1 MISEHP
7 LSLPVAVIGAGP
19 VGLAAAAHLA
29 VRGMLF
35 RVFESGTDVGANL
48 REYAHVRLF
57 SPWRYNMDR
66 AALDMLAKSGW
77 SAPDA
82 DALPTAG
89 ELLAQYLEPLSRS
102 AQFAGRIQLRAR
114 VSAVSRAGHDKVKTA
129 GRERAP
135 FVLRVE
141 ADGEVE
147 EHLASAVI
155 DSSGTW
161 SQPNPLGAHGL
172 AALGE
177 RENAGRIAYGMPD
190 VLGAAR
196 ARYAGRKV
204 LVVGAGHSA
213 AGSLIA
219 LAALA
224 GEEPQTRIAWAV
236 RGRDLRRLFGGGEN
250 DGLPARG
257 ALGLQLQ
264 HLVFEGRLEV
274 HLGFRIRAVVIEE
287 GRLRV
292 VAQDPSSA
300 DIGNV
305 DEIIAATGARPDLSL
320 ARELRLRLDPWLES
334 TEALAPLIDPN
345 VHSCGTVRPHGHRE
359 LAHPEAGF
367 YAIGAKSYGRAPNF
381 LMATGYEQARS
392 VVAALAG
399 DLIAADEVRL
409 ELPETGVCS
418 TDFASESAA
427 GAATACC
434 GGPARS
440 NADACCVLD
449 EQQKAQ
455 GEAGC
460 GCATPAP
467 RTRAPA
473 GVEAMRKTSCCG

>member
-29 VRGMLF
+29 VRGMPF

-66 AALDMLAKSGW
+66 TALDMLAKSGW
-77 SAPDA
+77 NAPDA

-102 AQFAGRIQLRAR
+102 AQLAGRIQLGAR

-129 GRERAP
+129 GRGRAP

-257 ALGLQLQ
+257 ALGLRLQ
-264 HLVFEGRLEV
+264 HLVSEGRLEV
-274 HLGFRIRAVVIEE
+274 HLGFRIRAVVKEE

-300 DIGNV
+300 DIRNV

-367 YAIGAKSYGRAPNF
+367 YAVGAKSYGRAPNF

-399 DLIAADEVRL
+399 DLTAADEVRL

-418 TDFASESAA
+418 TGFAPESP
-427 GAATACC
+427 GAVVACC
-434 GGPARS
+434 GGPPKS

-449 EQQKAQ
+449 EEHKAQ
-455 GEAGC
+455 G
-460 GCATPAP
+460 
-467 RTRAPA
+467 
-473 GVEAMRKTSCCG
+473 EAMRKTSCCR